1 MIGCVSHD
9 PRANQITSA
18 PSNPHYTTMAP
29 SMSDLHAQIL
39 KQDAFEDL
47 KTKPVYLAKVEVNGG
62 DRFTRE
68 FFNKLLTPLVEQ
80 SDYTFSQLLEKAD
93 QSYVNLEK
101 TQVFKQI
108 SPSFHIDYILPV
120 PEKPSYNIEKPIVA
134 KVIFDLEPAEISAG
148 EASLGFNS
156 EDNLVVDLGY
166 VNNNFNHNAELVNIG
181 VNYRPYK
188 PSEHLVSTMRVVSN
202 LRNPTFKFILDLYN
216 SHDNNQLWQQ
226 NSSRATGGVI
236 GVSWL
241 NLANT
246 FSVFNGLALTK
257 RTIYD
262 IDDGAQDSLKVFG
275 GDYLKSS
282 IVSRLAYSN
291 VGHLGSSH
299 SFPASGI
306 SATLSNEICL
316 DQEQEVTTNNLTVF
330 VKTATTFNLYK
341 SFLNNALT
349 AHFFKEAGAIYT
361 SSTSGSGIHLADRFY
376 LGGFSSFRGFA
387 RNSVNEQGGSQ
398 FYKAGLTLYSKL
410 PTLIPDKYAVEP
422 NPLRLYATGAVGSVG
437 DNVFKDDGVFSAGV
451 GLKFFNKWAH
461 LDAGYYVSQRLN
473 SSNTYGVRDGFQ
485 LEISLGGTTRT

>member
-1 MIGCVSHD
+1 M
-9 PRANQITSA
+9 ANST
-18 PSNPHYTTMAP
+18 
-29 SMSDLHAQIL
+29 SDLHAQIL

-47 KTKPVYLAKVEVNGG
+47 RSQPVYLSKVEVNGG

-80 SDYTFSQLLEKAD
+80 SDYTFAQLLEKTD
-93 QSYVNLEK
+93 HSYINLQK

-108 SPSFHIDYILPV
+108 VPSFHVDYILPV
-120 PEKPSYNIEKPIVA
+120 PERLSYNREKPIIA
-134 KVIFDLEPAEISAG
+134 KVIFDLELADISMG
-148 EASLGFNS
+148 EASLGYNS

-216 SHDNNQLWQQ
+216 SHDNNQVWQQ
-226 NSSRATGGVI
+226 NSSKATGGVI
-236 GVSWL
+236 GVSYL
-241 NLANT
+241 NLAKT

-262 IDDGAQDSLKVFG
+262 IDDGAHDSLKVFG

-291 VGHLGSSH
+291 VGYLGSSH

-306 SATLSNEICL
+306 SASLSNEICS
-316 DQEQEVTTNNLTVF
+316 DQEQEITSNNLTAF
-330 VKTATTFNLYK
+330 VKTASTVNLYK

-349 AHFFKEAGAIYT
+349 AHFFKEAGAIFT
-361 SSTSGSGIHLADRFY
+361 NATSGSGIHLADRFY
-376 LGGFSSFRGFA
+376 LGGFNSFRGFA
-387 RNSVNEQGGSQ
+387 RNSVNDHGGIQ
-398 FYKAGLTLYSKL
+398 FYKAGLTLYSRL
-410 PTLIPDKYAVEP
+410 PTLIPNKFDSEP

-437 DNVFKDDGVFSAGV
+437 DNVLKDDGVFSAGV

-485 LEISLGGTTRT
+485 LEISLGGTTRP